1 MFLCLVCAARLRRMI
16 TRCPRLFSSLPCW
29 CALTRAYARERCIYF
44 RSCAIGRWSGPIYR
58 GALRSRVRSPVI
70 ATGLLEAIRGGGG
83 DGDKHCQV
91 RLFYLGIEQRRG
103 RRNSEVC
110 SAIGFRNVHIRFL
123 WFFMISDSCTLRVS
137 WSHVL
142 LVNSEHL
149 CGVDAIPVTP
159 VGMKPSAY
167 IYSLSMHVILG
178 WCQYLDSLVMTYL
191 ARALVHDINDYEAK

>member
-1 MFLCLVCAARLRRMI
+1 
-16 TRCPRLFSSLPCW
+16 
-29 CALTRAYARERCIYF
+29 
-44 RSCAIGRWSGPIYR
+44 
-58 GALRSRVRSPVI
+58 
-70 ATGLLEAIRGGGG
+70 
-83 DGDKHCQV
+83 
-91 RLFYLGIEQRRG
+91 
-103 RRNSEVC
+103 
-110 SAIGFRNVHIRFL
+110 
-123 WFFMISDSCTLRVS
+123 MISDSCTLRVS